1 MMPLRRPA
9 GFLILG
15 FTLAVTSLRA
25 ETIWW
30 EAEAAVDTS
39 MNTSGAYAPSPDD
52 VEKISGG
59 EWLNGQVSDGLYADY
74 TITVREGGKY
84 GFYVRRFWLHGAF
97 RWRFD
102 DRPWVSV
109 EGLNQTV
116 LDQEKTAKGPVTWVD
131 LGYVELAPGEHKVR
145 IEIVG
150 ESEYQFNKVFA
161 FDCFALSNDGFTPK
175 GVNKEGGV
183 RKSAP
188 SPAASVD
195 GGRNMGRTMALLES
209 ATPSH
214 RTPVTIFFYGQS
226 IVQNSNIDQ
235 FLVKYLREKYPNAR
249 ISFKNL
255 AIGGY
260 QAPVLRRTAWQDL
273 YPQNADLIVFH
284 VYGGENG
291 ELEEIFHN
299 IRQYSTADVL
309 TWTHHIDNYGAG
321 IDQKEDEASGLIQ
334 KLGEKYGLEV
344 ADARTLWKERLKETH
359 EPRQTYLVDQI
370 HLNPKGTALLGEAL
384 TPHFRVHPQASAN
397 WQKQVRTL
405 ALAEPSPD
413 VTYSPDSWKATDGGL
428 VSTGVSPLRI
438 AFHGNRAD
446 IVPLPGSKGGAKIL
460 LDGMPPSA
468 VRDTLAASRATLAP
482 GSWWPAIT
490 RVALGDNAVVET
502 ITMQFHDV
510 SPDGTAFA
518 FEAVGSKSGDEGA
531 GKAGQDFTAR
541 SGRFSIKAEDFAI
554 DSVKKVTKK
563 DLPEKF
569 TVSWDVV
576 SMSADEW
583 KSPARWPDGVVFQ
596 DTVVRCWKDGPH
608 VIEIIPSGD
617 GPVALRDV
625 MTFSPKGQD

>member
-1 MMPLRRPA
+1 MPLRLSA

-15 FTLAVTSLRA
+15 LTLAAVSSRA

-39 MNTSGAYAPSPDD
+39 MNTSGPYAPSAADA
-52 VEKISGG
+52 EKISGG
-59 EWLNGQVSDGLYADY
+59 EWLNGQVSDGLCAEY
-74 TITVREGGKY
+74 IVPVKEGGKY
-84 GFYVRRFWLHGAF
+84 SFNVRRFWLHGAF

-102 DRPWVSV
+102 DQPWVSV

-131 LGYVELAPGEHKVR
+131 LGYVELAPGDHKLR
-145 IEIVG
+145 IEISG

-161 FDCFALSNDGFTPK
+161 FDCFVLSNDGFTPK
-175 GVNKEGGV
+175 GADKEGGP

-188 SPAASVD
+188 SPSAKAD
-195 GGRNMGRTMALLES
+195 GGRNMGRTLALLES
-209 ATPSH
+209 ATASH

-260 QAPVLRRTAWQDL
+260 QAPLLRRTAWQDL

-291 ELEEIFHN
+291 ELEEIFSN
-299 IRQYSTADVL
+299 IRRYSTADIL
-309 TWTHHIDNYGAG
+309 TWTHHIDNFGPG
-321 IDQKEDEASGLIQ
+321 IDQQEDAASQLIQ

-384 TPHFRVHPQASAN
+384 IPHFRVHPQASAN
-397 WQKQVRTL
+397 WQKQIRTISL
-405 ALAEPSPD
+405 TDHSPD

-438 AFHGNRAD
+438 AFHGNRVD
-446 IVPLPGSKGGAKIL
+446 IVPLPESKGSARIL
-460 LDGMPPSA
+460 LDGVPPSSSG
-468 VRDTLAASRATLAP
+468 DTLAASRSTFAP
-482 GSWWPAIT
+482 GAWWPT
-490 RVALGDNAVVET
+490 MTKVALGDNAVAET
-502 ITMQFHDV
+502 VTMQFHNV
-510 SPDGTAFA
+510 APDGTAFA
-518 FEAVGSKSGDEGA
+518 FEVAGSKSGDEGA
-531 GKAGQDFTAR
+531 GQAGQDFTAR
-541 SGRFSIKAEDFAI
+541 SGRFSIKAEDFAL
-554 DSVKKVTKK
+554 DTVKKVTKK
-563 DLPEKF
+563 DLPERF
-569 TVSWDVV
+569 TISWDVS

-583 KSPARWPDGVVFQ
+583 KSPARWPEGAVFQ

-608 VIEIIPSGD
+608 VLEIIPSGD
-617 GPVALRDV
+617 GPIALRDV
-625 MTFSPKGQD
+625 MAFSPNGRN